1 MAALRYGIM
10 STSSIA
16 PRFIAAVRASA
27 SGEIVAVSSRT
38 MEKAEEKAAQWKI
51 PKAYGSH
58 EALLEDQDVDIVY
71 ISAVNSA
78 HYKWAKAAL
87 EAGKHVICEKPCTT
101 TEEKT
106 RELFALAKERDLFL
120 MEAQKMLF
128 LPAVL
133 AAKQA
138 IDEGRLGKIH
148 MAEFNHSFYGSYN
161 NWMYDEAAGG
171 GPLLSSAIYV
181 VELLQFL
188 FGCEIAE
195 VVTGDQGLDTAVHVG
210 EHQLD
215 GVILVLNGGLEG
227 FGVGGVLT
235 NVRGNDLY
243 AKMIANL
250 FLTGKDCFGKCVT
263 LALLYPVVFGYVT
276 VVLDVDVEGGTVV
289 LFRNIGEILGFG
301 FCLSSGGFF
310 DLISCLFGGSLYLV
324 ATAGNENG
332 ERHEQSEK
340 EGKKLEAFFH
350 FCGFLS

>member
-1 MAALRYGIM
+1 MRIGIL

-16 PRFIAAVRASA
+16 PRFIAAVREEGSF
-27 SGEIVAVSSRT
+27 EITALSSRT
-38 MEKAEEKAAQWKI
+38 QEKAEEKAKAWNI

-58 EALLEDQDVDIVY
+58 EDLLSDQNVDIVY

-101 TEEKT
+101 TEAQT
-106 RELFALAKERDLFL
+106 RELFALAREKGLFL

-133 AAKQA
+133 AVKEALASGK
-138 IDEGRLGKIH
+138 LGKVH

-195 VVTGDQGLDTAVHVG
+195 VTGICTKHPGTNVEEQYVISGRMENGVLFSLKNSTVALMKNGACIYGEKAYAELPDYWKARKVIFCDHKTEEVQEYLCDHELRYEVAHIADCFRKGLLQSPVVTGDFSAAA
-210 EHQLD
+210 
-215 GVILVLNGGLEG
+215 IRVLE
-227 FGVGGVLT
+227 
-235 NVRGNDLY
+235 
-243 AKMIANL
+243 
-250 FLTGKDCFGKCVT
+250 
-263 LALLYPVVFGYVT
+263 
-276 VVLDVDVEGGTVV
+276 
-289 LFRNIGEILGFG
+289 NIK
-301 FCLSSGGFF
+301 
-310 DLISCLFGGSLYLV
+310 
-324 ATAGNENG
+324 AQWN
-332 ERHEQSEK
+332 
-340 EGKKLEAFFH
+340 
-350 FCGFLS
+350 